1 MIPRVRPEL
10 SFTQLARAA
19 AALHRGEALAGFGRQ
34 LGERAGL
41 CGDVVLTPSGRAA
54 LYLLFKASPL
64 PTVYLPAYS
73 CWAVLE
79 AAQLAGKTVRYL
91 DIDYPGVHVA
101 PDQYRERCREPGIV
115 VATHQFGYP
124 ENVSRVREILA
135 GRGHLII
142 EDCAGALL
150 SRLAGEPV
158 GHAGDAAIYSFEAG
172 KLLTLGGGALTVRD
186 AALGKAV
193 AGIVSAEVEPAGGL
207 PELMR
212 LAFRRLSTVE
222 PLYGALLRVWLAVA
236 PPTQGQL
243 DGAEIPTALYRR
255 GLSGRQACLGQELLQ
270 GLIERGARR
279 RRVLRIYHEALA
291 SVPDIT
297 RVSLM
302 EGADPCPIRF
312 PFLVPA
318 ELKPVLYRRMVR
330 AGVDLGFTF
339 SYALDPSS
347 PGAVRFASQVLN
359 LPIHSGVDETRAR
372 QVVAHLQDC
381 MAKG

>member
-10 SFTQLARAA
+10 GFRQLARAA
-19 AALHRGEALAGFGRQ
+19 AAPRRGEALARFSRQ
-34 LGERAGL
+34 LGEIADLCAGAIH
-41 CGDVVLTPSGRAA
+41 TPSGRAA

-64 PTVYLPAYS
+64 PTVYLPAYN

-79 AAQLAGKTVRYL
+79 AARLAGKQVRYL

-101 PDQYRERCREPGIV
+101 PEQYRELCREPGIV

-124 ENVSRVREILA
+124 ENVSRLREILA

-186 AALGKAV
+186 PALGNAV
-193 AGIVSAEVEPAGGL
+193 ARIMDAEMVPGSGL
-207 PELMR
+207 PELVH
-212 LAFRRLSTVE
+212 LALRRLSTLE
-222 PLYGALLRVWLAVA
+222 PVYGALLRVWLAVA
-236 PPTQGQL
+236 PPTQGQR
-243 DGAEIPTALYRR
+243 DGAEIPTTLYRR
-255 GLSGRQACLGQELLQ
+255 GLSGRQACLGAQLLQ
-270 GLIERGARR
+270 GLVERGARR
-279 RRVLRIYHEALA
+279 RRVLGIYHEALSA
-291 SVPDIT
+291 IPEVT
-297 RVSLM
+297 RVSLL

-318 ELKPVLYRRMVR
+318 ELKPMLYRRMVR

-339 SYALDPSS
+339 SYALDPHS

-359 LPIHSGVDETRAR
+359 LPIHAGVDEPRAR
-372 QVVAHLQDC
+372 QVIARLKDC
-381 MAKG
+381 MAMG